1 MVSSILEFCEC
12 VLTIVTVQL
21 EREAQTV
28 ELAGVSKR
36 DELQER
42 DVWEMMNEKR
52 GEILYAGEFEQ

>member
-1 MVSSILEFCEC
+1 M
-12 VLTIVTVQL
+12 LTRVTVQL
-21 EREAQTV
+21 EREAQAV

-42 DVWEMMNEKR
+42 DVWEVMNEKR

>member
-1 MVSSILEFCEC
+1 MVSFFLQLHDC

-21 EREAQTV
+21 EREAQAV

-42 DVWEMMNEKR
+42 DVWEIMNEKR

>member
-1 MVSSILEFCEC
+1 MVSFLLDLYEC
-12 VLTIVTVQL
+12 MLTRVTVQL
-21 EREAQTV
+21 EREAQAV

-42 DVWEMMNEKR
+42 DVWEVMNEKR